1 MYHKILVAVDR
12 SPISEKVFE
21 TGLTLAKA
29 LNSQLMLV
37 HVLSSESQ
45 DRPIDY
51 SPYSASY
58 DVERLEAYKIKWQ
71 IFRQE
76 SLKLL
81 QKWSEQANAQ
91 SVKTEFTQ
99 LTGNPGSSILSLSQ
113 DWGAELIIMGRRG
126 KSTLKEIFLGSV
138 SSYIIHRSHCAVH
151 LVQN

>member
-1 MYHKILVAVDR
+1 MYHKILVAIDC

-37 HVLSSESQ
+37 HILSLESQ
-45 DRPIDY
+45 DKPINFSTDF
-51 SPYSASY
+51 AGY
-58 DVERLEAYKIKWQ
+58 DLEKLETLKIKWE
-71 IFRQE
+71 IFRHE